1 LPISDIFL
9 ILLFRPIIPVQGV
22 TLVVKGVAVL
32 VEGVSIVVEGVAV
45 VEDAVVVEGVA
56 VVEDAAVVE
65 GVAVV
70 AKIETKPIAGGKAI
84 PLFQNKDA
92 ELSIKIV

>member
-1 LPISDIFL
+1 
-9 ILLFRPIIPVQGV
+9 LLFRPIIPVQGV
-22 TLVVKGVAVL
+22 TLVVKGMAVL

-56 VVEDAAVVE
+56 VE
-65 GVAVV
+65 

-84 PLFQNKDA
+84 PFQNKDA
-92 ELSIKIV
+92 ELSITIV